1 VRRIWLR
8 PTPRL
13 SRVIGVGWALPKYMR
28 RLSLKQPGNAPLE
41 KVEVYVT
48 YKAVPP
54 RAEDRALAELRR
66 SMGMT
71 QREAALLLEVALN
84 TWARWERGELGL
96 HPERA
101 RQLRR
106 LRVLVQQYG
115 EGPMWGLGVDGLR
128 DVLNG
133 ATVPEALAARG
144 LDARGAPPRANSGRI
159 PA

>member
-1 VRRIWLR
+1 
-8 PTPRL
+8 
-13 SRVIGVGWALPKYMR
+13 M
-28 RLSLKQPGNAPLE
+28 
-41 KVEVYVT
+41 T
-48 YKAVPP
+48 YKAVPQ
-54 RAEDRALAELRR
+54 RTEDRALAELRR

-71 QREAALLLEVALN
+71 QREAALLLEVSLN

-106 LRVLVQQYG
+106 LRGLVQHYG

-133 ATVPEALAARG
+133 TTVPEALAARG
-144 LDARGAPPRANSGRI
+144 LDEYGAPPRAYVEGVPRD
-159 PA
+159 